1 MAKRPKPMKDIDI
14 TAGGY
19 SPLRLL
25 MGAML
30 KRDERKRFEKEDAEY
45 RKALEEM
52 GMREMHKPPSG
63 SGGAKA
69 RRRDFM
75 MKSDGGKLKKSVD
88 GAATRGLTRATTK
101 GFGKV
106 G

>member
-1 MAKRPKPMKDIDI
+1 MAKRPKPKKDIDI

-25 MGAML
+25 MGAAL

-45 RKALEEM
+45 QKALKEM
-52 GMREMHKPPSG
+52 GMFEE
-63 SGGAKA
+63 GGGRANVPRK
-69 RRRDFM
+69 FM
-75 MKSDGGKLKKSVD
+75 GMRKSEGGKLKTSVD
-88 GAATRGLTRATTK
+88 GVATRGLTRAATK

>member
-1 MAKRPKPMKDIDI
+1 MAKRPKPKKDIDI

-25 MGAML
+25 MGAAL

-45 RKALEEM
+45 QKALKEM
-52 GMREMHKPPSG
+52 GMFEE
-63 SGGAKA
+63 GGGRANVRK
-69 RRRDFM
+69 RNFM
-75 MKSDGGKLKKSVD
+75 MKSDGGKLKRSVD
-88 GAATRGLTRATTK
+88 GVATRGLTRAATK